1 MNRLEMPKNPADAL
15 VWKSEEA
22 LDLEPSTLTFMG
34 GSRVGELGA
43 YMYVLGV
50 KAPDESFHL
59 VPFALSTLDTKIAD
73 LRGGSTGIE

>member
-1 MNRLEMPKNPADAL
+1 
-15 VWKSEEA
+15 
-22 LDLEPSTLTFMG
+22 MG